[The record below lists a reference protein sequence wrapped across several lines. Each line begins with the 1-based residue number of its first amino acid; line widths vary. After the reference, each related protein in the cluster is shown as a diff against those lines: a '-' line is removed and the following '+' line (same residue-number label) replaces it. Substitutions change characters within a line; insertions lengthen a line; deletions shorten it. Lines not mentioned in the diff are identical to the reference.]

1 MLLRIDMKVAV
12 QTYHSYSDPLIML
25 EMRKSPCQAEQQ
37 KLLDCLKYKVFFII
51 FFSFFSLLTRR
62 YSPCS
67 LFEDTLG
74 NASHNMIIIIA
85 DSNIFLKCMLN
96 EKNIFKRTTFV
107 LRTRLFV
114 PYKGEIAASFN

>member
-1 MLLRIDMKVAV
+1 MKVMV
-12 QTYHSYSDPLIML
+12 QTYHSYSDPLFML
-25 EMRKSPCQAEQQ
+25 EMRKAPVRLNSRMFEIQS
-37 KLLDCLKYKVFFII
+37 FFKII

-62 YSPCS
+62 YSPYS
-67 LFEDTLG
+67 LFEDALG